1 MVHST
6 FLIVISVSTLI
17 TFSLIC
23 VFMKHYESRSPKDY
37 ALLQLKKSLR
47 KEEKS
52 LRKTLTR
59 AEQERR
65 ANLPFDLR
73 RSMLE
78 RDLHL
83 IEISEVG
90 SEDEMLELLAVAKG
104 HYDRGMAAH
113 ELGFP
118 ITATTQHD
126 LCFGARGKCIVA
138 SYPLCLKRRARL
150 AKAV

>member
-1 MVHST
+1 MNTT
-6 FLIVISVSTLI
+6 FAIAAVALIFGSLALI
-17 TFSLIC
+17 TMRHSIAR
-23 VFMKHYESRSPKDY
+23 K
-37 ALLQLKKSLR
+37 LQANAVRQLRKSLS

-52 LRKTLTR
+52 LRKTLTKS
-59 AEQERR
+59 EQERR

-90 SEDEMLELLAVAKG
+90 SEDEMLELLAVAKS
-104 HYDRGMAAH
+104 HYERGIAAH

-150 AKAV
+150 ARAA